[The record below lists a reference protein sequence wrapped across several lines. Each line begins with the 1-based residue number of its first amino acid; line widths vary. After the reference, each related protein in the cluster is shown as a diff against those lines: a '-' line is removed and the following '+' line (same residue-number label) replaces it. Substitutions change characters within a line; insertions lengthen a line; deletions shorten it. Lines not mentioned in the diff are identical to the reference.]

1 MCICVCVVVSFMCFV
16 FVYLYLWSTGTFWV
30 NGVGEARMSD
40 VFVLLAHTLATYLR
54 PVSRSKD

>member
-1 MCICVCVVVSFMCFV
+1 MCISVSVVVSFMCFV

-40 VFVLLAHTLATYLR
+40 VFVLLAHTLPTYLR